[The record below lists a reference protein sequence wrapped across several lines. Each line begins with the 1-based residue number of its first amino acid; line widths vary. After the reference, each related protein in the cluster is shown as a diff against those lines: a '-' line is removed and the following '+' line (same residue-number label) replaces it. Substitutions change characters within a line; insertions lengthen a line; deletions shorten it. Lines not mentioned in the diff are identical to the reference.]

1 MRTLTVSFGLLA
13 LASASFAASA
23 PQRPPIVGIANMA
36 VKSNDMEKSRTF
48 YTKHMGFAEAYKFK
62 PDKDSPERVVFK
74 VNDHQYIQVS
84 PELKGETEDRMIQMG
99 YETKDAKKLRDYLAS
114 KGWTVPAKVTKG
126 PDGNLSFKVKDP
138 DNYTVEFVQYLPG
151 SLTGKTA
158 GKFMPDTR
166 VSDHMLHVGMRIKDE
181 AASDKFYKDILG
193 FRPLWKG
200 GPTDTRFDW
209 ISMLVPDGT
218 DWVEY
223 MANSTNP
230 TPQQLGVLNHFC
242 LQSMDLQ
249 KVHKTVVDR
258 GYVGNRVPAIGRDGR
273 WLLQLYDPN
282 LTRAEFMIR
291 KPVEKPCCSEMHDVD
306 ESGHQH

>member
-1 MRTLTVSFGLLA
+1 MRSLTFSLGCIAF
-13 LASASFAASA
+13 ASLSFAAPA
-23 PQRPPIVGIANMA
+23 PQRPPIVGIANIA
-36 VKSNDMEKSRTF
+36 VKSNDMEKSRNF
-48 YTKHMGFAEAYKFK
+48 YSKHLGYAEAYRFK
-62 PDKDSPERVVFK
+62 PDKDSPERTVFK

-84 PELKGETEDRMIQMG
+84 PDLKSETEDRLIQMG

-114 KGWTVPAKVTKG
+114 KGWKVPAKVTKG
-126 PDGNLSFKVKDP
+126 GDGNFSFTVKDP

-151 SLTGKTA
+151 SMSGRIA
-158 GKFMPDTR
+158 GKMMPDTR
-166 VSDHMLHVGMRIKDE
+166 VSDHMIHVGMNIKDSGT
-181 AASDKFYKDILG
+181 SDKFYKDILG
-193 FRPLWKG
+193 FRFLWKG
-200 GPTDTRFDW
+200 GQTDTRFDW

-223 MANSTNP
+223 MANNPTP
-230 TPQQLGVLNHFC
+230 TPQQLGVMNHMC
-242 LQSMDLQ
+242 LESVDLQ

-282 LTRAEFMIR
+282 LTRVEFMIR
-291 KPVEKPCCSEMHDVD
+291 KPVQKPCCSEMHDVD